1 MGATNR
7 RDDLDKALL
16 RPGRF
21 DVEVRVPIPD
31 FTGRKEILDHYLRK
45 IKLASDV
52 DVESLARRTTGF
64 TGADLENLVNQVCPV
79 LSITAYCLGNMYFLR
94 PQFVVLLMAPIL

>member
-1 MGATNR
+1 MLGATNR

-31 FTGRKEILDHYLRK
+31 FAGRKEILDHYLHK
-45 IKLASDV
+45 IKLSDEVDV
-52 DVESLARRTTGF
+52 DNLARRTTGF
-64 TGADLENLVNQVCPV
+64 TGADLENLVNQVRRRHPRCAAST
-79 LSITAYCLGNMYFLR
+79 LKKCQA
-94 PQFVVLLMAPIL
+94 